1 MMMIGMTSGTAA
13 PFHGVGHLTKRR
25 AAGRITPIGPKKWL

>member
-13 PFHGVGHLTKRR
+13 RR
-25 AAGRITPIGPKKWL
+25 AAPANSKNEARFFIKPTGPKK